1 MKVQVLQGV
10 NLENSVTTIKLEL
23 DATPKVEIID
33 LIKSYHPIFMEKY
46 SVEGNTITIVSKLPH
61 LWKEMAKP
69 LNQYA
74 LGEITEEELD
84 EKAHAGVIKPQI
96 NSMST
101 VPILDHAMKQNYE
114 ILQTFVEEGTKEG
127 FGRLRFNRYY
137 TIGCGTS
144 SDITIS
150 IASTGDAYFGQAVQ
164 KNKWATNTMLDR
176 LKLPIAK
183 WEEVEKKEDFKKIWD
198 NYTKPVVVKPVG
210 LVGGSGVVTKI
221 NTIEEAEHAFE
232 IASKAIFAKD
242 RPAWQTKIMIQE
254 QVPGEDYRLLV
265 INGILRIATKR
276 IPAHVIGDGKQTLKK
291 LIELTNAEPRRNK
304 RNPAHTLKPIEF
316 DQLLDEYVEEQ
327 GLTYEYIP
335 KADEKVYLRKVSNMS
350 QGGMTEDFT
359 DKIHPQ
365 IKAISEALSASLHS
379 YVLGVDLY
387 CEDTSQ
393 PLNGHNGTILE
404 VNTMPES
411 YLNAFPSSGKQYPQ
425 IGEWVVEGL
434 REGKNPTKK
443 IVVIGGDKKKAYTA
457 SLAEL
462 SNPEKETI
470 GMYSDSTIYLQNEVV
485 KGDVEAWRAIEA
497 LKLNASLTTI
507 ILHYSTVEEVK
518 EYGLGFDQIDKV
530 ILLTDLDKDDEK
542 VIEERVSAQL
552 ISKVI
557 K

>member
-10 NLENSVTTIKLEL
+10 NLENSITTIKIEL

-46 SVEGNTITIVSKLPH
+46 SVEGNMITIVSKLPH
-61 LWKEMAKP
+61 FWKEMADP
-69 LNQYA
+69 LNKYA
-74 LGEITEEELD
+74 LGEINEAELD
-84 EKAHAGVIKPQI
+84 DIVHLETIKPQI
-96 NSMST
+96 LSMST
-101 VPILDHAMKQNYE
+101 IPILDHAMKQNYE
-114 ILQTFVEEGTKEG
+114 ITQTFTEEGMKTG
-127 FGRLRFNRYY
+127 FGRTRFNRYY
-137 TIGCGTS
+137 TIGCGSS

-150 IASTGDAYFGQAVQ
+150 IASTGDSHFSQAVQ
-164 KNKWATNTMLDR
+164 RNKWATNTMLDR

-221 NTIEEAEHAFE
+221 KTIKEAEHAFD
-232 IASKAIFAKD
+232 IASKAIFAKE
-242 RPAWQTKIMIQE
+242 RPTWQTKIMIQE

-276 IPAHVIGDGKQTLKK
+276 IPAHVIGDGKKTLKQ
-291 LIELTNAEPRRNK
+291 LIEITNAEPRRNK
-304 RNPAHTLKPIEF
+304 RNPSHTLKPIEF
-316 DQLLDEYVEEQ
+316 DQLLDEYIEEQ
-327 GLTYEYIP
+327 GFSYDYIP
-335 KADEKVYLRKVSNMS
+335 KEGEKVFVRKVSNMS

-365 IKAISEALSASLHS
+365 IKAISEALAASLHS

-393 PLNGHNGTILE
+393 ALNGHNGTILE
-404 VNTMPES
+404 ANTMPES
-411 YLNAFPSSGKQYPQ
+411 YLNAFPSDGKQYPQ
-425 IGEWVVEGL
+425 IGQWVVEGL
-434 REGKNPTKK
+434 REGKTPTKK

-462 SNPEKETI
+462 SNPEKETV
-470 GMYSDSTIYLQNEVV
+470 GMYSNTTMYLQNEAV
-485 KGDVEAWRAIEA
+485 KKDVEAWRAIEA
-497 LKLNASLTTI
+497 LKINASLTTI
-507 ILHYSTVEEVK
+507 ILHYPTIDEVK
-518 EYGLGFDQIDKV
+518 AFGLGFDQIDKV
-530 ILLTDLDKDDEK
+530 ILLTDLDKQDEK
-542 VIEERVSAQL
+542 TLGERVSANL
-552 ISKVI
+552 ISKII

>member
-10 NLENSVTTIKLEL
+10 NLESPVTTIKLEL
-23 DATPKVEIID
+23 DASPKIEIID
-33 LIKSYHPIFMEKY
+33 LVKSYHPIFMEKY

-61 LWKEMAKP
+61 FWKVMAEP
-69 LNQYA
+69 LNLHA
-74 LGEITEEELD
+74 TGKITDEELD
-84 EKAHAGVIKPQI
+84 EKVHMGIIKPQI
-96 NSMST
+96 LSMST

-114 ILQTFVEEGTKEG
+114 ITQTFTEEGTKEG

-137 TIGCGTS
+137 TIGCGAS

-150 IASTGDAYFGQAVQ
+150 IGSTGDAYFGQAVQ

-221 NTIEEAEHAFE
+221 NTIEEAQRAFD
-232 IASKAIFAKD
+232 IASKAIFAKE
-242 RPAWQTKIMIQE
+242 RPSWQTKIMIQE

-265 INGILRIATKR
+265 INGVLRIATKR
-276 IPAHVIGDGKQTLKK
+276 IPAHVIGDGQKNLRQ
-291 LIELTNAEPRRNK
+291 LIEATNEEPRRNK

-327 GLTYEYIP
+327 GLTYEFIP
-335 KADEKVYLRKVSNMS
+335 KADERVYLRKVSNMS

-365 IKAISEALSASLHS
+365 IKAISEALAASLHS

-387 CEDTSQ
+387 CENTEEA
-393 PLNGHNGTILE
+393 LNGHNGTILE

-411 YLNAFPSSGKQYPQ
+411 YLNAFPSTGKHYPQ

-434 REGKNPTKK
+434 REGKTPTKK

-462 SNPEKETI
+462 SAPENETI
-470 GMYSDSTIYLQNEVV
+470 GMYSDKTMYLQNEVV
-485 KGDVEAWRAIEA
+485 KKDVEAWRAIEA
-497 LKLNASLTTI
+497 LKVNASLTTI
-507 ILHYSTVEEVK
+507 VLHYSTLEEAK
-518 EYGLGFDQIDKV
+518 EIGLGFDQIDKV
-530 ILLTDLDKDDEK
+530 ILLTDIDGPTQKALED
-542 VIEERVSAQL
+542 RVSANL
-552 ISKVI
+552 ISKII